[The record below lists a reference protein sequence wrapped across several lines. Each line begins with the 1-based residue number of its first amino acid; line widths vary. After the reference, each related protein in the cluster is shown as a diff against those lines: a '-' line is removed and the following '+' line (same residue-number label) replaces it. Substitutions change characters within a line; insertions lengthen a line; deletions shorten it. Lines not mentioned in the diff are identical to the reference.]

1 MVYEASYGG
10 DDGVLLYGDFKDSL
24 STVYEAEILVV
35 EGRLRSGSLMPQ
47 NLKAAATQRGEG
59 GGAEAFVP
67 LTRNETARI
76 VKRHRQQSMKP
87 LSDTRRLLASPLQ
100 RVTSAVE
107 VAVGTAARTGGLLLK
122 HGSSTGSMGGSMG
135 SMKDILS
142 FRGTKE
148 EGHLKRSQSVEMIAI
163 ATNELPAHVSG
174 SIEEEDDGVE
184 GFDIFSTAP
193 RPLGGSRGSRGSG
206 RALQNQTF

>member
-1 MVYEASYGG
+1 MKA
-10 DDGVLLYGDFKDSL
+10 LLQLGRQ
-24 STVYEAEILVV
+24 
-35 EGRLRSGSLMPQ
+35 EGIGTLDPLHAVT
-47 NLKAAATQRGEG
+47 LAH
-59 GGAEAFVP
+59 AEAAP
-67 LTRNETARI
+67 AILDNGQPSSSALQGKIEEHLR
-76 VKRHRQQSMKP
+76 RQREVKP

-107 VAVGTAARTGGLLLK
+107 VAVGTAAKTGGLLLK